1 VARWEAQVTQKVLVV
16 DDARVVRISLGRI
29 LKKLGF
35 EIIEAENGKEAYEA
49 MNEHPD
55 IALVML
61 DWNMPV
67 MNGYEF
73 LVAMREQERFSENPR
88 VIMVTTETGMPSML
102 KALAAGADEY
112 IMKPFDE
119 SLVCDKLDIV
129 GIAYNR
135 E

>member
-1 VARWEAQVTQKVLVV
+1 
-16 DDARVVRISLGRI
+16 
-29 LKKLGF
+29 
-35 EIIEAENGKEAYEA
+35 
-49 MNEHPD
+49 
-55 IALVML
+55 
-61 DWNMPV
+61 
-67 MNGYEF
+67 
-73 LVAMREQERFSENPR
+73 
-88 VIMVTTETGMPSML
+88 MPSML